1 MISGIHLAT
10 ALSVM
15 LHMEQE
21 GNGMETKELRF
32 ALLKGCVWDA
42 SISRVNESET
52 NVIME
57 RAADRLSEQQQV
69 IDELVNAMEMIAG
82 ITPCPDD
89 LMGNVDIAHAAL
101 SRVKGHTKETE

>member
-1 MISGIHLAT
+1 
-10 ALSVM
+10 
-15 LHMEQE
+15 
-21 GNGMETKELRF
+21 METNKLIEALRQDTEMM
-32 ALLKGCVWDA
+32 ADGTREGLTKAWHDEVMKDSAKDCSL
-42 SISRVNESET
+42 
-52 NVIME
+52 
-57 RAADRLSEQQQV
+57 AADRLSEQQQV